1 MLLAS
6 VTGGAFAQ
14 TWTDITD
21 SNVAT
26 SEDNLLQNP
35 DFATLGTVKSGSQYN
50 IGEPWT
56 WSIGSANIRVE
67 EKTIAK
73 SGNILIWR
81 GSGNNNY
88 ISQPVVGIE
97 PNTWYEVKMSQVAN
111 GNASATFNVGIGTEA
126 GKYDIAS
133 GTVKLGSNSDGVKT
147 IHFITPSAITESTTY
162 YFTFANTANNTASA
176 GSDPVTQIDW
186 ISLVEC
192 CEDQISGTY
201 YLYNEESGQFY
212 SRGSAWGTRSITD
225 FYGYPV
231 NISHTDV
238 NAYTIKMLDVSQSKG
253 LGSNLYTDNDSPVA
267 WTFNGDNTDGFT
279 IYNSELGY
287 FSVGGNHAD
296 TKCVSDV
303 TEASKWKL
311 ITQDEHKAIIANQL
325 AGSRL
330 GAIVAAGF
338 TGVTAEDADNF
349 LKNNYIAKDYTSKI
363 QSASLTGINTGWT
376 PTATEHRGFKLTTN
390 ENGSE
395 IYQGVGKLT
404 QTVSNLDKG
413 IYKVTIQGFY
423 RDGNNA
429 NCVIYD
435 NAGWQMSNMYLQANN
450 FETRIMGWAEN
461 RAGDAN
467 PNSMSEYKTLADN
480 GKYMNTFY
488 TYVGEDG
495 QLALTLGL
503 PSYPVSDNGFWAI
516 FSNVTLTYY
525 NDQVSDED
533 ATALLST
540 IPSGKMYS
548 ATAEAL
554 ETAKT
559 NFNAYKTIVNYNAL
573 KNAIDA
579 ANTSIADYA
588 NLNAQIA
595 IAEAYKVIYP
605 DNVALYAQAITDA
618 KAVYNNGTEET
629 CAATISSLTDY
640 KVADYTYV
648 SDNFK
653 YSVDLD
659 EKAWKTTGYVADFD
673 NQHWSG
679 TEHQYK
685 NQDDSNGRG
694 WNSSTGFTIGLNQDV
709 TLPAG
714 KYVFKACGRKS
725 AGATMEL
732 SVKAGSTDL
741 GTVTDFPNGS
751 SARGINK
758 NGETSFDEGNDAYAN
773 NGNGFG
779 WQWRFIA
786 FELTEETTINVS
798 VSASATV
805 AHEWASFGD
814 YSVITDNEA
823 NLAMM
828 TYNVAL
834 NSAKIAIAND
844 TYKNVTGLEKTNLQ
858 TLIDA
863 DMTGKS
869 STEIESATTELKSA
883 TTAFTAAAP
892 AYDALVATLA
902 KVEGLDAAG
911 KEYFNSIAE
920 MLLKAYE
927 ANEVYAEYFEGIENV
942 YKSAIKNQGANSD
955 WTGLLVN
962 PSFED
967 ATGTFPNG
975 WTTDRNTTGS
985 FDYKLL
991 EETLN
996 TNETTDGK
1004 YVLNA
1009 WAPQINYIYV
1019 KQIVNLPAGVY
1030 KLSAAVYSDKV
1041 KDQHVEAIADGTSY
1055 KSATVANN
1063 NWETLSTT
1071 FVVYKEGDVTVG
1083 IFSNGNNLNGDT
1095 YGWFRADNFKLTYL
1109 GSDIPVTI
1117 GESGYA
1123 SFSATSD
1130 VVAPEGVEAF
1140 YASEVTETSVKM
1152 TKIEGGKIPANT
1164 GVILKGAKGDYTLTA
1179 TTETLIQP
1187 AGNLLV
1193 AVTSAK
1199 KGLTATEGSNTNY
1212 VLKNGQF
1219 VTWTEGVKTNVAAG
1233 KAYLSVPSSSAALS
1247 IDFGDATAIN
1257 TVNANTFNGARVN
1270 LAGQVVGNGYKGI
1283 VIENGKKVLVK

>member
-14 TWTDITD
+14 TDVTNKLVNPSFETGTVGDLTSLDGWTLPSLGTD
-21 SNVAT
+21 FMNISLGDAASCNGNGYGVSTASDGSKYFFNRKGWSSVAT
-26 SEDNLLQNP
+26 SLSQKVTLPVGKYYLSVDYKGIQKGGTTSKLG
-35 DFATLGTVKSGSQYN
+35 FAINGKSILTTQPYYAAADSKGTFAQTDPWKTIGAWFDVSEEGEVTIEITETLEG
-50 IGEPWT
+50 
-56 WSIGSANIRVE
+56 GSARADLYLDNVKLYQWDSDDE
-67 EKTIAK
+67 V
-73 SGNILIWR
+73 
-81 GSGNNNY
+81 NY
-88 ISQPVVGIE
+88 S
-97 PNTWYEVKMSQVAN
+97 
-111 GNASATFNVGIGTEA
+111 NASTTSPMDVTAKFVTNPYFDSNTNGWTSTTDYQNKGRATNQGGAI
-126 GKYDIAS
+126 S
-133 GTVKLGSNSDGVKT
+133 GGFWENWN
-147 IHFITPSAITESTTY
+147 PSA
-162 YFTFANTANNTASA
+162 
-176 GSDPVTQIDW
+176 
-186 ISLVEC
+186 
-192 CEDQISGTY
+192 
-201 YLYNEESGQFY
+201 
-212 SRGSAWGTRSITD
+212 
-225 FYGYPV
+225 
-231 NISHTDV
+231 
-238 NAYTIKMLDVSQSKG
+238 
-253 LGSNLYTDNDSPVA
+253 
-267 WTFNGDNTDGFT
+267 
-279 IYNSELGY
+279 
-287 FSVGGNHAD
+287 
-296 TKCVSDV
+296 
-303 TEASKWKL
+303 
-311 ITQDEHKAIIANQL
+311 
-325 AGSRL
+325 
-330 GAIVAAGF
+330 
-338 TGVTAEDADNF
+338 
-349 LKNNYIAKDYTSKI
+349 
-363 QSASLTGINTGWT
+363 
-376 PTATEHRGFKLTTN
+376 
-390 ENGSE
+390 
-395 IYQGVGKLT
+395 
-404 QTVSNLDKG
+404 
-413 IYKVTIQGFY
+413 
-423 RDGNNA
+423 
-429 NCVIYD
+429 
-435 NAGWQMSNMYLQANN
+435 
-450 FETRIMGWAEN
+450 
-461 RAGDAN
+461 
-467 PNSMSEYKTLADN
+467 KT
-480 GKYMNTFY
+480 
-488 TYVGEDG
+488 
-495 QLALTLGL
+495 
-503 PSYPVSDNGFWAI
+503 
-516 FSNVTLTYY
+516 
-525 NDQVSDED
+525 
-533 ATALLST
+533 
-540 IPSGKMYS
+540 SGKMYQSLTGLADGKYKLTAAVVVNSTS
-548 ATAEAL
+548 ANVSLYIGNKQTKITSDTPSFYSVEGTVSGGTAEIGLVLGEGNAANWIGLDNVKLEYLGYDPESAL
-554 ETAKT
+554 AALAEQIAAATFTEKHSGASETALQT
-559 NFNAYKTIVNYNAL
+559 AITAAQAL
-573 KNAIDA
+573 VTAGTGTKVEIETASANLSTAVA
-579 ANTSIADYA
+579 AVNTSIADYA
-588 NLNAQIA
+588 KLNAQIA
-595 IAEAYKVIYP
+595 LAEPYSIVNPA
-605 DNVALYAQAITDA
+605 NVSAYAQAIADA
-618 KAVYNNGTEET
+618 KDGYANET
-629 CAATISSLTDY
+629 IEDCAATIKNLTDY

-844 TYKNVTGLEKTNLQ
+844 TYKNVTGLEKSNLQ

-863 DMTGKS
+863 DMTGKT

-892 AYDALVATLA
+892 AYDAFIATMA
-902 KVEGLDAAG
+902 MVENLDADG
-911 KEYFNSIAE
+911 KKYFNSNSYVE
-920 MLLKAYE
+920 MLLEAYD
-927 ANEVYAEYFEGIENV
+927 ANEVLAEYFAELENV
-942 YKSAIKNQGANSD
+942 FKAAIKNQSANSD

-975 WTTDRNTTGS
+975 WTTERNTTGS

-1019 KQIVNLPAGVY
+1019 KQSVNLPVGVY
-1030 KLSAAVYSDKV
+1030 RLSAAVYSDKV

-1071 FVVYKEGDVTVG
+1071 FVVYKDGDVTVG

-1164 GVILKGAKGDYTLTA
+1164 GVILKAAKGEYTLTA

-1199 KGLTATEGSNTNY
+1199 KELAATEGSNTNY